1 MKKIV
6 KVCIRVFRPCA
17 RCGHEELSEELLRD
31 IESVAVD
38 EKDRVTVEVLYANE
52 Q

>member
-1 MKKIV
+1 MRKIV
-6 KVCIRVFRPCA
+6 KVCIRTFRPCA
-17 RCGHEELSEELLRD
+17 RCGHEDLYEEALRD
-31 IESVAVD
+31 IESIAVD